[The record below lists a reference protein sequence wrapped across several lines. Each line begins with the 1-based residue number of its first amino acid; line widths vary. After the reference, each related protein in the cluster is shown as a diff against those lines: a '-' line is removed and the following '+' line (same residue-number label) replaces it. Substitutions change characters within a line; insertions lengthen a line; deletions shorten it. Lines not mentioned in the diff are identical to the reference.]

1 MMILLFIL
9 MAYSITGQYIHEIL
23 GITMFGCFLLHH
35 IFNLGWYKTIGKG
48 RKSFIKSVYIV
59 MNSLLLGLVILLIL
73 SGLTMS
79 RLIPFLNFMSISLA
93 RRIHMLTS
101 YWSFILMAA
110 HLGLHIQTILIS
122 IKKRV
127 KSTGIQNIICL
138 FILYAITIYGTFVFV
153 KNEIYVY
160 LFMLREFMY
169 FGGSIG
175 ILQWIIEYLSLFIM
189 FVVLTYHVL
198 NFIKSNVIKNV

>member
-1 MMILLFIL
+1 
-9 MAYSITGQYIHEIL
+9 
-23 GITMFGCFLLHH
+23 MFGCFLLHH

-93 RRIHMLTS
+93 RRMYMLTS
-101 YWSFILMAA
+101 YWSFILMAV
-110 HLGLHIQTILIS
+110 HLGLHIQTILVP
-122 IKKRV
+122 IKKRI
-127 KSTGIQNIICL
+127 KSMGIQNIIYL
-138 FILYAITIYGTFVFV
+138 FILYAITIYGTFVFI

-160 LFMLREFMY
+160 LFMLKEFMY
-169 FGGSIG
+169 FDGSIG
-175 ILQWIIEYLSLFIM
+175 ILQ
-189 FVVLTYHVL
+189 
-198 NFIKSNVIKNV
+198 

>member
-1 MMILLFIL
+1 
-9 MAYSITGQYIHEIL
+9 
-23 GITMFGCFLLHH
+23 
-35 IFNLGWYKTIGKG
+35 
-48 RKSFIKSVYIV
+48 
-59 MNSLLLGLVILLIL
+59 
-73 SGLTMS
+73 
-79 RLIPFLNFMSISLA
+79 
-93 RRIHMLTS
+93 
-101 YWSFILMAA
+101 MAA

-138 FILYAITIYGTFVFV
+138 FILYAITIYGTFVFI

-160 LFMLREFMY
+160 LFMLKEFMY
-169 FGGSIG
+169 FDGSIG